1 VEKSYYFGGM
11 NRSLLSLIALCLS
24 CTALFSQEVIEIG
37 LRAPKS
43 KPQKSPY
50 DTITFMDSRQD
61 TTNIGVYYYGLG
73 DKSAKMI
80 LKQPFQPQLMSV
92 LKACTDGSAGHGEL
106 LFQLRRFSFAERTRT
121 KYVYL
126 IASLYAKR
134 DDRYIKLS
142 DLDVTMIFDDEW
154 ALQMDLERTSN
165 GVLAAFLARGIQE
178 PGQDFVTYSYDDVV
192 HIDSIV
198 KRRLLAYNVSTYNE
212 GLYSNYAAFTSQTP
226 DVKGEVKLRSDGG
239 FDVKIHSPEWRDPK
253 EGRHIFAVVY
263 GGMPYIVTHFGYYPL
278 EKKDGDFYFTGKL
291 RVASTQ
297 QEKAGAQFVFGMVGR
312 ALALDK
318 GVYRVVLDPATG
330 EFIHL
335 KLLAEENK

>member
-11 NRSLLSLIALCLS
+11 KRSLLSLIVFCLP
-24 CTALFSQEVIEIG
+24 CTALFSQTVIEIG
-37 LRAPKS
+37 LRAPKP
-43 KPQKSPY
+43 KPQKSLY
-50 DTITFMDSRQD
+50 DTVTFLDSRQD
-61 TTNIGVYYYGLG
+61 TTTIGVYYYGLG
-73 DKSAKMI
+73 DKSAKMV

-92 LKACTDGSAGHGEL
+92 LQDYTNGSAGHGEL

-126 IASLYAKR
+126 IATLYAKR

-142 DLDVTMIFDDEW
+142 DLDITMIFDDEW
-154 ALQMDLERTSN
+154 ALQKELEWTSN
-165 GVLAAFLARGIQE
+165 SALSEFIARGMQQ

-192 HIDSIV
+192 HMDSIV
-198 KRRLLAYNVSTYNE
+198 KRRLLAYNVGTYND
-212 GLYSNYAAFTSQTP
+212 GLYSNYAAFANQTP
-226 DVKGEVKLRSDGG
+226 DLKGEVKLRSGG
-239 FDVKIHSPEWRDPK
+239 TFDVKIHNPEWRDPK

-263 GGMPYIVTHFGYYPL
+263 EGVPYIVTHFGYYPL

-297 QEKAGAQFVFGMVGR
+297 QEKAGAQFMFGMVGR